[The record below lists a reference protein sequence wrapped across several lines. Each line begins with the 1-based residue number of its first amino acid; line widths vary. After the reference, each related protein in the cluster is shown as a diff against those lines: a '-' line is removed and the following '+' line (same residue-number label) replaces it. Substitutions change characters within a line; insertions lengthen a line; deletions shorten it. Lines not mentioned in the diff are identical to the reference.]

1 MSLIRCPECGKDISD
16 RVSVCPKCNF
26 DMEAYRKKIEEEK
39 LEEEKR
45 KQLEEQKRQEEEEK
59 RKQEEARKEECPE
72 CGVLVDK
79 DVENCPNCGF
89 PIKEEKLKLAKEVA
103 EKKAKRKKCFAIII
117 AISVVLFVIVL
128 FAVQKNKA
136 SKYNEAMTLYEDRK
150 FDEAMEL
157 FDELGG
163 YKDSEDKLQIVY
175 CHQNMLNIMKEFD
188 IWRSDKF
195 TVEYIIN
202 LIEESSKYHVL
213 DDVRHEMIEDLKNQI
228 TMVFD
233 YNRSDDFE
241 DAKYVIDYISK
252 YTDTSILDNE
262 YKSALVV
269 QKIMGINDNKNYKE
283 IYDAINEVEN
293 KSSNLQKLSDD
304 YIPLYEK
311 YSEFLGDYIAKKH
324 GYNISVRIE
333 NDVFADRLDEKINF
347 AIYSFDLELDDA
359 SKTREGGRCYK
370 NLKVEKNK
378 LSFDFRD
385 DGIDE
390 PYTNVTIIVNDGRK
404 ELLING
410 KKLDY
415 MTEEPQVESNN
426 KEQKRDPQIGDN
438 EAEVILSSWGSPNSK
453 NKTTTEYGTSEQWV
467 YDNGRYIYFDDGVV
481 TAIQE

>member
-1 MSLIRCPECGKDISD
+1 M
-16 RVSVCPKCNF
+16 
-26 DMEAYRKKIEEEK
+26 
-39 LEEEKR
+39 
-45 KQLEEQKRQEEEEK
+45 
-59 RKQEEARKEECPE
+59 
-72 CGVLVDK
+72 
-79 DVENCPNCGF
+79 
-89 PIKEEKLKLAKEVA
+89 AKEVA
-103 EKKAKRKKCFAIII
+103 EKKVKRKKCFTIII
-117 AISVVLFVIVL
+117 AISIVLFAIVL

-213 DDVRHEMIEDLKNQI
+213 DDVRHEMIEDLKKQI

-311 YSEFLGDYIAKKH
+311 YCRFLGDYIAKKY

-333 NDVFADRLDEKINF
+333 KDVFADRFDEKINF
-347 AIYSFDLELDDA
+347 AIYSYDLELHDE
-359 SKTREGGRCYK
+359 SKKGDTGRCYK
-370 NLKVEKNK
+370 NLEVDKNK
-378 LSFDFRD
+378 MSFDFHD
-385 DGIDE
+385 DGRDE
-390 PYTNVTIIVNDGRK
+390 PYTNVTIIVNDGRRNC
-404 ELLING
+404 L
-410 KKLDY
+410 
-415 MTEEPQVESNN
+415 
-426 KEQKRDPQIGDN
+426 
-438 EAEVILSSWGSPNSK
+438 
-453 NKTTTEYGTSEQWV
+453 
-467 YDNGRYIYFDDGVV
+467 
-481 TAIQE
+481 